1 MHYLICKTN
10 DMDEPNLDF
19 YNFEI
24 YNLKEPNAKA
34 NKNRT
39 NKPVVVL
46 LQNLKKEEIIFLRK
60 IFQAVGLDLDK
71 EVSILE
77 YPQYTSYK
85 EIAAEF
91 ELQKLVIFGL
101 EPREIGLNLN
111 VKLHQLVEFQE
122 AKILFSYTLDTIA
135 NTLAVKKQF
144 WAQLQMMFAK

>member
-1 MHYLICKTN
+1 
-10 DMDEPNLDF
+10 MDEPNLDF